1 MAYNQDD
8 NLEKELLKYKAVYPQ
23 APIDM
28 KYHYYDG
35 DVLKIRPETSTL
47 IKSIDE
53 LREYVNSCKGVK
65 IAVDT
70 ETTGLTY
77 DKDFVVGFSIAK
89 DMYHGVYVPIR
100 HQIRLTTKIKE
111 IKRDAEGNPILT
123 KTGKNSMHTVEYYD
137 DRDNPLN
144 LPAKEALD
152 ILFYDIIKYKTK
164 SGKGTG
170 INELQEINT
179 PLTKALIE
187 YRKME
192 KLIDAFLVALPKR
205 IEPSTG
211 KIHTSL
217 NQYGAATGRFS
228 SSAS

>member
-1 MAYNQDD
+1 MAYNKDD

-89 DMYHGVYVPIR
+89 DMYHGIYVPIR
-100 HQIRLTTKIKE
+100 HQIKRVEKVEVPLLDEAGNQLYTK
-111 IKRDAEGNPILT
+111 A
-123 KTGKNSMHTVEYYD
+123 GKARVKKVTNETALE
-137 DRDNPLN
+137 NPLN
-144 LPAKEALD
+144 LDPKEALD
-152 ILFYDIIKYKTK
+152 LLY
-164 SGKGTG
+164 
-170 INELQEINT
+170 
-179 PLTKALIE
+179 
-187 YRKME
+187 
-192 KLIDAFLVALPKR
+192 
-205 IEPSTG
+205 
-211 KIHTSL
+211 
-217 NQYGAATGRFS
+217 
-228 SSAS
+228 